1 MAQDVGQGVQDF
13 MRRVSG
19 YLQAT
24 AQAKSE
30 LYDIDFPTGIPFSKP
45 KRFQWEPVSEGE
57 RESLAS
63 LPSLST
69 TGSPFDLP
77 DLLIADEGEVQEP
90 PETVLTCNKPTN

>member
-1 MAQDVGQGVQDF
+1 

-24 AQAKSE
+24 AQAKSG

-77 DLLIADEGEVQEP
+77 DLLIADDGEVQEP